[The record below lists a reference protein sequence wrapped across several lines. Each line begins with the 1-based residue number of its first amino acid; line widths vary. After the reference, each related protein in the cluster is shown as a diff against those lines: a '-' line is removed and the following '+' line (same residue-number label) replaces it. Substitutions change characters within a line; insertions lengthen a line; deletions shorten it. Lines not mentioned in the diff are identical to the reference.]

1 LLNYFIMLKIDKDKC
16 IGCGTC
22 AALFPDFFRIGA
34 DGKAVVL
41 KQPEKSREEEMAA
54 VCPVEA
60 IKVLEK

>member
-1 LLNYFIMLKIDKDKC
+1 MLKVDKDKC

-22 AALFPDFFRIGA
+22 AALFADFFRIGA
-34 DGKAVVL
+34 DGKAGVL

-60 IKVLEK
+60 IKVFKK

>member
-1 LLNYFIMLKIDKDKC
+1 MLKVDKDKC

-34 DGKAVVL
+34 DGKAEAL

-60 IKVLEK
+60 IKISEK